1 MLSNQSDILEWAVF
15 LVLTQTV
22 DMYQRMLELC
32 AFVLP
37 TEGVGCWPAEG
48 VGCWPAAHRAAS

>member
-1 MLSNQSDILEWAVF
+1 MLSNQSDILEWTVF

-37 TEGVGCWPAEG
+37 TEGVGCWPA
-48 VGCWPAAHRAAS
+48 AHRAAS